1 MGAFFMTATGTD
13 IGKTY
18 LGCGLIRAWRGQ
30 GLKVAAFKPM
40 LSGFDP
46 AQVADSDAGQL
57 LAALGQPV
65 SLRSLDAIS
74 PWRYAAP
81 LSPDAAAA
89 KEGKHVEYDAVLAAS
104 RRFIEGAEDVALIEG
119 AGGVMAPLSED
130 RTMLDWMADL
140 KLPAILV
147 TGSYLGT
154 LSHTLTALEVLA
166 ARRVPVALVVMNE
179 TAGSTVPLAENAAA
193 LARRWPAAP
202 VRALPRSASPQAMAA
217 IAELLL
223 AG

>member
-1 MGAFFMTATGTD
+1 MRAFFVTATGTD

-18 LGCGLIRAWRGQ
+18 LACGLIRAWHAG
-30 GLKVAAFKPM
+30 GLRADAFKPV

-46 AQVADSDAGQL
+46 AQAAGSDAGQL
-57 LAALGQPV
+57 LAALGQAV
-65 SLRSLDAIS
+65 SPQALDAIS
-74 PWRYAAP
+74 PWRYAAA
-81 LSPDAAAA
+81 LSPDAAAV
-89 KEGKHVEYDAVLAAS
+89 KEGKCVDYAAVLAAT
-104 RRFIEGAEDVALIEG
+104 RTFLQGEHDVALVEG
-119 AGGVMAPLSED
+119 AGGVMAPLSDD

-140 KLPAILV
+140 ELPAIVV

-154 LSHTLTALEVLA
+154 LSHTLTALGVLA

-193 LARRWPAAP
+193 LARRVPALP
-202 VRALPRSASPQAMAA
+202 VRTLPRGASPQAMAA
-217 IAELLL
+217 IAGFLS